1 MPNPVG
7 INSYVTNFFSPND
20 LYMGVTH
27 SINNIGGF
35 QEFATISDRND
46 IPLIPNSVAN
56 APYDGFTLKND
67 DPWSCGRRKVGMMVY
82 VLETQKLYQLIP
94 NGFFGNGDNDTVNT
108 TGALGVSDWL
118 AMPEWERAIRIDP
131 INVRIKEGPSFENG
145 FTTVTAEAVNDVL
158 LATNDPNSCWVELKL
173 GIDGNPIS
181 AVTYDANSGDLTIT
195 LTHDGSGTGTP
206 TIANGGVF
214 TVNIPTASNTY
225 NSNLA
230 GTIAMV
236 EDVGGMEAGTLV
248 SDINGQTYDQLFDTI
263 LFPTSYPTA
272 SQPSVSLTDTFSL
285 REIGEVVN
293 VPLNTTANRG
303 QITLDGSNQGPFA
316 GAVDSASISGPGG
329 PYTLNVGPGATDIDN
344 LTVPSHTVVEGTAG
358 NQWTLTAQFSDG
370 PMPLD
375 STGADYPSLQW
386 TTGSKSNST
395 NFEGVYPIF
404 LGNASNGFD
413 KAPLVSHSWGVSVTS
428 NVIQCDQLYA
438 ESAGTLYHRISIPND
453 MIDGRSIEVYQLNP
467 VSGNYDEATSGWVQ
481 TADVNRTIQGNSVAY
496 TLLTSSVQ
504 VTLGNNYR
512 IKFV

>member
-108 TGALGVSDWL
+108 TGALGVLDWIN
-118 AMPEWERAIRIDP
+118 MPEWERAIRIDP

-145 FTTVTAEAVNDVL
+145 FTTVTAEAVNDVD

-206 TIANGGVF
+206 IEF
-214 TVNIPTASNTY
+214 TVTLPTGYDGIYDPVVDDTTVMPA
-225 NSNLA
+225 
-230 GTIAMV
+230 
-236 EDVGGMEAGTLV
+236 DVGGIDANTTAGDLAGL
-248 SDINGQTYDQLFDTI
+248 SMNQMWDKL
-263 LFPTSYPTA
+263 LFPTVYPSGSGANTFINDIPNYTLKIVGETVSFTLESTA
-272 SQPSVSLTDTFSL
+272 SQGTLSNPS
-285 REIGEVVN
+285 GPWAGPVN
-293 VPLNTTANRG
+293 AALIEDISAAGATT
-303 QITLDGSNQGPFA
+303 GPFNPA
-316 GAVDSASISGPGG
+316 ITPPTGIADVPINN
-329 PYTLNVGPGATDIDN
+329 YVVTLGMNRWR
-344 LTVPSHTVVEGTAG
+344 LTTSFDQGV
-358 NQWTLTAQFSDG
+358 
-370 PMPLD
+370 MPVD
-375 STGADYPSLQW
+375 STGANFQNARFSAQDKTN
-386 TTGSKSNST
+386 TTD
-395 NFEGVYPIF
+395 FEGVYPIK
-404 LGNASNGFD
+404 LGKVDGNGVFVNRSLASHGANNIECSQDYLEVDG
-413 KAPLVSHSWGVSVTS
+413 GVR
-428 NVIQCDQLYA
+428 
-438 ESAGTLYHRISIPND
+438 HRIAISD
-453 MIDGRSIEVYQLNP
+453 AMIAGRSVMIQQWSP
-467 VSGNYDEATSGWVQ
+467 
-481 TADVNRTIQGNSVAY
+481 TAQAYVDLTMSAEWTQSPQSFDVEGNSINY
-496 TLLTSSVQ
+496 TVFTKSSLPGGGDV
-504 VTLGNNYR
+504 GNDELYR
-512 IKFV
+512 IKF